1 VPVGVRGGFCWW
13 RETNIVMGVAGR
25 ATARLATQFVRSR
38 NDRYCELDPLPMV
51 MVYEALG
58 WDL

>member
-1 VPVGVRGGFCWW
+1 
-13 RETNIVMGVAGR
+13 MGVAGR